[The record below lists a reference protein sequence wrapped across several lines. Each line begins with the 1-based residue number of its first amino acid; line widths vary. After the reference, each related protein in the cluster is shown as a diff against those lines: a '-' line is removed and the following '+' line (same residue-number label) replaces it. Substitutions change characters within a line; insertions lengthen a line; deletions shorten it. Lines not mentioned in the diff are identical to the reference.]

1 MSFILW
7 GVCVIIYEKKLNTDI
22 SMQLQN
28 GFDPIVHNALI
39 MISWYVPGD
48 RRMCDNY
55 NYVVCS
61 LRLLEKIRLLYARH
75 YNPLLIKTRS

>member
-1 MSFILW
+1 
-7 GVCVIIYEKKLNTDI
+7 
-22 SMQLQN
+22 MQLQN

-39 MISWYVPGD
+39 MISWYVPDD

-61 LRLLEKIRLLYARH
+61 LRLLEKIKLLYAHH
-75 YNPLLIKTRS
+75 YNPLLNTNHT

>member
-1 MSFILW
+1 
-7 GVCVIIYEKKLNTDI
+7 
-22 SMQLQN
+22 MQLQN

-61 LRLLEKIRLLYARH
+61 LRLLEKIRLNAE
-75 YNPLLIKTRS
+75 